1 MQDTP
6 SVISQKN
13 MLRLGKKGEDAA
25 AMYLRLK
32 GYRILQRNFH
42 SRYGEIDIIAF
53 KNETVVF
60 VEVKTRGKHPI
71 DTPASAVDIF
81 KQKKIIKT
89 AYFYIMNKQLDDV
102 DMRFDVI
109 EVRACGFGCKITHRE
124 NAFEV

>member
-1 MQDTP
+1 
-6 SVISQKN
+6 

-109 EVRACGFGCKITHRE
+109 EVRVCGFGCKINHIE